1 MTQCPTCGG
10 ALTGE
15 ETVCQSCETPGQHQS
30 GAQQANPGR
39 QGRPAS
45 SANGGTSRRELLKY
59 GGGVALGLGGV
70 VHLFGGG
77 GPAETVRNFYDAL
90 NRGDTDTAERL
101 RHDDGM
107 RVTDGSIAA
116 MYADG
121 IVSVQ
126 NTAVV
131 ENTGS
136 KAIVQTTLS
145 ITPPDSGDSEIDDH
159 TVELR
164 KQGGEWRIWTHFG
177 TV

>member
-15 ETVCQSCETPGQHQS
+15 ETVCQSCGTPLQHQP

-39 QGRPAS
+39 QDRPAGN
-45 SANGGTSRRELLKY
+45 ANGGTDRRELLKY
-59 GGGVALGLGGV
+59 GGGV

-77 GPAETVRNFYDAL
+77 GPTETVRNFYDAL

-101 RHDDGM
+101 RHDDGIGGI
-107 RVTDGSIAA
+107 DGPVAEMS
-116 MYADG
+116 ADG
-121 IVSVQ
+121 VVSVQ
-126 NTAVV
+126 NTEVV

-145 ITPPDSGDSEIDDH
+145 ITPPDLDDSETDDH

-164 KQGGEWRIWTHFG
+164 KQGGEWRIWSYFG
-177 TV
+177 AI